1 MPKKI
6 TTLFLLIGSIAAL
19 YACTDKKS
27 ARKATSDPSQLNGD
41 KTYVNSADGKA
52 YEADWKTYSSEQGVK
67 KSTGPNSLKQVILL
81 TTQAKIQQR
90 IELDTLAGYIRKSEN
105 LVLDQLTGTKDT
117 GEVLIQFT
125 LLPQK
130 RPDIILSYK
139 GKLDE
144 KMLNQLRLKVDESS
158 SWFRTIKDSCVYQM
172 YFLVNEQNEY
182 GQKK

>member
-6 TTLFLLIGSIAAL
+6 TTLLLLTGSIACL
-19 YACTDKKS
+19 YACADKNS
-27 ARKATSDPSQLNGD
+27 AGKATSDPSQLNGD
-41 KTYVNSADGKA
+41 QTYVNSADGKA
-52 YEADWKTYSSEQGVK
+52 YEADWKTYHPEQGVK

-130 RPDIILSYK
+130 RPDIVLSYR

-144 KMLNQLRLKVDESS
+144 KLLQQLRLKVEESS

-172 YFLVNEQNEY
+172 DFLVNEQNEY